1 MKSPTLRLQ
10 PTVYPT
16 CAVLMSQCGCLKSE
30 RLIGASIVARNASRL
45 YFYGEASG
53 LDLETGVLA
62 HGTFSMNCL
71 GKTKVVTLVRLIMVV
86 HVNDQFQ

>member
-1 MKSPTLRLQ
+1 MHRPCEKSDVAPTADRISYMRRLDV
-10 PTVYPT
+10 TVY
-16 CAVLMSQCGCLKSE
+16 CLKSE

-71 GKTKVVTLVRLIMVV
+71 GK
-86 HVNDQFQ
+86 DQGSDNKETHSDCPF